1 MGYEAHTY
9 TYFVSKLFAYAFTAS
24 AYMMYRPVPVVDI
37 PFSAFVNLDQRHAA
51 TSGEEKRYLIIGG
64 LEAILRHTWW
74 LI

>member
-1 MGYEAHTY
+1 
-9 TYFVSKLFAYAFTAS
+9 
-24 AYMMYRPVPVVDI
+24 MMYRLVLVVDTL
-37 PFSAFVNLDQRHAA
+37 FSAFVNLDQRHAA